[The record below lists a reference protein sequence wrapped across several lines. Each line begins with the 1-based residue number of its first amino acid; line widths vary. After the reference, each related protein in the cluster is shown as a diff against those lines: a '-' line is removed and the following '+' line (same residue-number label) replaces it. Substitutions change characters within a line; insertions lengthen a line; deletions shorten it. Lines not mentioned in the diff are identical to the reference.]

1 MISVFKLMT
10 RYVDNDMI
18 DLIQSIDDSNT
29 ITVIESNTHQN
40 LEFENYVDEFG
51 NGTVVY
57 ISHSLYLEINKRVTP
72 MYNQP
77 NKTLKFDMREFD
89 NFLSVI
95 FGYKLFELDCGDVTK
110 KIESVIAILN
120 NQSVSKY
127 FCIVLGGET
136 NKLYINKQS
145 IVFEGDIFF
154 DVIDDFK
161 KSDDIINVTLCM
173 IESEKIVKNLND
185 YIVRGMK

>member
-1 MISVFKLMT
+1 
-10 RYVDNDMI
+10 
-18 DLIQSIDDSNT
+18 
-29 ITVIESNTHQN
+29 
-40 LEFENYVDEFG
+40 
-51 NGTVVY
+51 
-57 ISHSLYLEINKRVTP
+57 